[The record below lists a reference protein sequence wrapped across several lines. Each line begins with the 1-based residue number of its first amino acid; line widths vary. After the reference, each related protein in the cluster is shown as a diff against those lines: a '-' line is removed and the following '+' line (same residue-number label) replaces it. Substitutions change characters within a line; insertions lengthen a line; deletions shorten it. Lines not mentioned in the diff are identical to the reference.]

1 LIYPGIQIK
10 AIKGNT
16 LLSDANFSQ
25 IRSCLGVKA
34 VPVHAQVGGC
44 VPEADESR
52 GDGGVLF
59 HEPLYDIAFNQ
70 IVDRNPG
77 TAQKRVQK
85 THSRSELSNTF
96 ICISNGKLA
105 LP

>member
-1 LIYPGIQIK
+1 MVYPGIQIK

-34 VPVHAQVGGC
+34 VPVHAQIEGG
-44 VPEADESR
+44 VPEADQSR
-52 GDGGVLF
+52 GNSAVLF
-59 HEPLYDIAFNQ
+59 HEQVYDIAFNQ
-70 IVDRNPG
+70 VVDRNPG
-77 TAQKRVQK
+77 TAQKCVQK
-85 THSRSELSNTF
+85 HDSQSELSNIFNCT
-96 ICISNGKLA
+96 SNGKLA